1 MQFKQVLEVAQ
12 KLLFRHFK
20 CDLLIADWLAEP
32 YFELY
37 FSLI

>member
-1 MQFKQVLEVAQ
+1 MQFKRVLEVAQ

-32 YFELY
+32 NVSSFILV
-37 FSLI
+37 